1 MTLSCTVAI
10 SSSAIASSPLASQS
24 CRTDA
29 EFVRREAADAVLA
42 AKRATEL
49 APDDGDHLVANV
61 EAISFV
67 DQREII
73 DAGEQERT
81 FGGGAPGI
89 GQKMGKFSGEPRA
102 VELPVSSS
110 WLPR

>member
-67 DQREII
+67 ISVRSLTPASRNAPL
-73 DAGEQERT
+73 AGARP
-81 FGGGAPGI
+81 ALD
-89 GQKMGKFSGEPRA
+89 KRWVSS
-102 VELPVSSS
+102 PVSRVRLSF
-110 WLPR
+110 P